1 MIFKITSVAKGD
13 VVMSNLMD
21 RAYDSLET
29 SLIRANLWFKRKIAE
44 PAKEYLR
51 NEDGDIV
58 QTIIIL
64 AVFAVIT
71 VAVVKVIGDA
81 VKSKGDEAAKT
92 IQDATWG

>member
-1 MIFKITSVAKGD
+1 
-13 VVMSNLMD
+13 MD
-21 RAYDSLET
+21 KVENT
-29 SLIRANLWFKRKIAE
+29 LIGASIWFKRKVAE

-71 VAVVKVIGDA
+71 VAVVNIIGKA

-92 IQDATWG
+92 IMDATFGN

>member
-1 MIFKITSVAKGD
+1 
-13 VVMSNLMD
+13 MSNFMD
-21 RAYDSLET
+21 AAYDKVES
-29 SLIRANLWFKRKIAE
+29 SLIRASLWFKRKVSE
-44 PAKEYLR
+44 PAKEFLR